1 MNTDQVTHG
10 TGNLRRRV
18 PGKWARIF
26 LNHSRV
32 TFHLQVVCCDSLA
45 PKMPVL
51 NVHEFEN
58 GPIIPKILV
67 HIDGHDLPLK
77 KMLNF
82 HGNPIIFPWFSHSW
96 AFPWD
101 FIHAL
106 PLLVPQAMI
115 GPGQKVALEELFG
128 EKNPQGLMNGYYF
141 CGYEMVYIWLIYGI
155 Y

>member
-67 HIDGHDLPLK
+67 HIDGNDLPLK
-77 KMLNF
+77 KNVEFSWKSHNF
-82 HGNPIIFPWFSHSW
+82 PMIFPFLGFPLGFHPRPPPLGSAGHDWPRPESRPGR
-96 AFPWD
+96 AFWRKKSPRVDEW
-101 FIHAL
+101 
-106 PLLVPQAMI
+106 LLF
-115 GPGQKVALEELFG
+115 L
-128 EKNPQGLMNGYYF
+128 
-141 CGYEMVYIWLIYGI
+141 WL
-155 Y
+155 